1 LSSRSSWQSS
11 GVMET
16 SQRKVARE
24 RSNDTLGELLQVTT
38 YAKVDSAAQENAG
51 MLSLQVENVGLSPE
65 FRELIERDSEVIQ
78 TGAS

>member
-1 LSSRSSWQSS
+1 
-11 GVMET
+11 MET

-78 TGAS
+78 TVVA

>member
-1 LSSRSSWQSS
+1 
-11 GVMET
+11 MET

-51 MLSLQVENVGLSPE
+51 MLSLQVGNVGLSPE
-65 FRELIERDSEVIQ
+65 LRELIERDSEVIQ